1 MFLTYFLFLNMN
13 SRYILPYLQLMFFVP
28 DQPSK
33 LLYVVGDDP
42 VIKGLSLLQ
51 LWKKPVT
58 LGPGHVI
65 TVEDFLKETISTRFL
80 LNCIY
85 HGDLE

>member
-1 MFLTYFLFLNMN
+1 
-13 SRYILPYLQLMFFVP
+13 MFFVP

-51 LWKKPVT
+51 LWKKPVRFR
-58 LGPGHVI
+58 PGHVRTI
-65 TVEDFLKETISTRFL
+65 EDI
-80 LNCIY
+80 
-85 HGDLE
+85 

>member
-1 MFLTYFLFLNMN
+1 
-13 SRYILPYLQLMFFVP
+13 MFFVP

-51 LWKKPVT
+51 LWKKSVT
-58 LGPGHVI
+58 FIPTPRRGP
-65 TVEDFLKETISTRFL
+65 TRL
-80 LNCIY
+80 LFNGSEASVNPDHARVLWSLI
-85 HGDLE
+85 

>member
-1 MFLTYFLFLNMN
+1 
-13 SRYILPYLQLMFFVP
+13 MFFVP

-42 VIKGLSLLQ
+42 VIKGLFLLQ

-58 LGPGHVI
+58 LRPEHVKTI
-65 TVEDFLKETISTRFL
+65 EDI
-80 LNCIY
+80 
-85 HGDLE
+85 